1 MKVIVMFDLK
11 KIIIFY
17 FYSFLF
23 VDLIN
28 GFLLKELSID
38 FPISFG
44 QLIRGILTLLLLID
58 VFMKKKNYRFKQIF
72 ININHFNSFFHFYI
86 FFK

>member
-1 MKVIVMFDLK
+1 MLNRFIYLFATKAIVMFDLK

-23 VDLIN
+23 VDLIT

-44 QLIRGILTLLLLID
+44 QLIRGILTFLLLI
-58 VFMKKKNYRFKQIF
+58 VLR
-72 ININHFNSFFHFYI
+72 
-86 FFK
+86 